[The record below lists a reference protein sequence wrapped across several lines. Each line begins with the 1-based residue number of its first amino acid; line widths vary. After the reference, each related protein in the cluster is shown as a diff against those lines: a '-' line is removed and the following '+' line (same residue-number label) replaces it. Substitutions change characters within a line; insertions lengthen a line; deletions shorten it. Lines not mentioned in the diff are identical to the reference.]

1 MSWSTSA
8 SIEGPDTLG
17 ETESLGVRAALQELE
32 SGERVGA
39 EHDRMNEAP
48 GLGWLC

>member
-32 SGERVGA
+32 ARA
-39 EHDRMNEAP
+39 
-48 GLGWLC
+48 GLGTQQDCEGGDR